1 MREMNEAVK
10 PQDTDFET
18 TIKLVENDA
27 MASEAMR
34 RRDEMIVRPV
44 SAYADDEPPLDPP
57 TEEDVAARQKWADR
71 HAAVLSAIPPRPSS
85 DGEPSPHI
93 IPDGL
98 KITDWRWWGTGA
110 NLDFKQDMST
120 RKLNIRLPGDP
131 VTIPKQ
137 PDTFCDACYD
147 QQQGFG
153 KCPDHIVSSPQ
164 PATPTYINPL
174 AALRRERKV
183 KPGKAA
189 KLLGISRQRLHVVE
203 HATKPLRCMDR
214 LLAKAAMV
222 WPVVDET
229 GTTVVVSK

>member
-1 MREMNEAVK
+1 MTKKIEPTQGATLKTVGADSAAETSFEA
-10 PQDTDFET
+10 ET
-18 TIKLVENDA
+18 P
-27 MASEAMR
+27 
-34 RRDEMIVRPV
+34 MIVRPA

-57 TEEDVAARQKWADR
+57 TQEDLDTRRKWADR
-71 HAAVLSAIPPRPSS
+71 PAAVLSTVPPRPSS

-110 NLDFKQDMST
+110 NLDFKQDLSM
-120 RKLNIRLPGDP
+120 RKLNIKLHGDP
-131 VTIPKQ
+131 AQ
-137 PDTFCDACYD
+137 PDRFCDACHD

-153 KCPDHIVSSPQ
+153 KCPDHTPAITT
-164 PATPTYINPL
+164 ATPTYINPL

-189 KLLGISRQRLHVVE
+189 KLLGISRQRLHIVE

-214 LLAKAAMV
+214 LLAKAAEV
-222 WPVVDET
+222 WPVVDEAT
-229 GTTVVVSK
+229 APRKESK